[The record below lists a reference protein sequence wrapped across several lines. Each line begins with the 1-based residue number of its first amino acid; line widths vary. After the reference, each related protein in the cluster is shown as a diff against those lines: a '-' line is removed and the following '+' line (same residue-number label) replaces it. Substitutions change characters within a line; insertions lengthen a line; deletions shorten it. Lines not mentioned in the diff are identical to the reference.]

1 MRNLLQFSLLFA
13 CLLFAGSTLAD
24 WHLGFSWH
32 DQQRLYQLILLC
44 VAAGLT
50 YFLPAANLPRYAFIL
65 LLTLLGFGL
74 LSSCFASFPAWALK
88 EWARYAGL
96 LILALIIADSARKPW
111 FFKAILYLLA
121 GAALL
126 KAFQALIYYL
136 LALALDHAL
145 MFNTALMFYGFSNP
159 RFLNQ
164 FQMLC
169 MPILAYLTILHW
181 QAKHRY
187 SKLLSGLFF
196 ITLLLQWC
204 IAFSLGGRGLWLGL
218 AASHIALIV
227 FFPRFWRLL
236 RVQTAGGLLGF
247 ILFYLMFT
255 MIPEWLGKTPVVI
268 DNLRFG
274 LSNREV
280 IWQIAWDKFLAH
292 PWLGIGPMH
301 FSAEVNP
308 VAAHPH
314 QVILQWLA
322 EWGIFATLVAIFI
335 AVWGMLHGLRYVRSE
350 AGEQVDAALWMSIL
364 GALALAQVD
373 GVFVMP
379 YTETWLAILIGL
391 AIARWSHT
399 QAAHKTQENRWQT
412 YSLRLLAVPVIL
424 VVGNVLINEVPTL
437 VQNNQARTEKH
448 RIRYTPRFWIQGWI
462 SMDGQP
468 LPHAPSSR
476 LQQQSP
482 RSFP

>member
-1 MRNLLQFSLLFA
+1 MRNPLQSLLLFA
-13 CLLFAGSTLAD
+13 CLLFAGSTLAT
-24 WHLGFSWH
+24 WHLDFGWH

-44 VAAGLT
+44 IAAGMT
-50 YFLPAANLPRYAFIL
+50 YFLPAATIPRYALVL
-65 LLTLLGFGL
+65 LVTLLGFGL
-74 LSSCFASFPAWALK
+74 LSGCFANFPAWALK

-96 LILALIIADSARKPW
+96 LILVLMIAERAREPW

-121 GAALL
+121 SSAFL
-126 KAFQALIYYL
+126 KAFQALVYYL
-136 LALALDHAL
+136 LALAVDHIL

-169 MPILAYLTILHW
+169 MPVLAYLTLQHW
-181 QAKHRY
+181 PAKHRY
-187 SKLLSGLFF
+187 SKLLSSIFF
-196 ITLLLQWC
+196 ITLLVQWC

-218 AASHIALIV
+218 AVSHSALMV

-236 RVQTAGGLLGF
+236 AAQAAAGLLGF
-247 ILFYLMFT
+247 LLFYLMFT
-255 MIPEWLGKTPVVI
+255 IIPEWLGKTSVVI

-274 LSNREV
+274 LSNREI
-280 IWQIAWDKFLAH
+280 IWQIAWDMFLAH
-292 PWLGIGPMH
+292 PWLGFGPMH
-301 FSAEVNP
+301 FSSEVNP

-322 EWGIFATLVAIFI
+322 EWGIFATLIAIFI
-335 AVWGMLHGLRYVRSE
+335 AVWGMLHGLRCARST
-350 AGEQVDAALWMSIL
+350 AGEPVDAALWLSIL

-399 QAAHKTQENRWQT
+399 QAVHKTPENRWQT
-412 YSLRLLAVPVIL
+412 CSMRLLAVPVIL
-424 VVGNVLINEVPTL
+424 VLGNVLINEVPTL
-437 VQNNQARTEKH
+437 VQDSQAHIEKH
-448 RIRYTPRFWIQGWI
+448 GTHYTPRFWIQGWI
-462 SMDGQP
+462 PMDSKL
-468 LPHAPSSR
+468 LPHAPNR
-476 LQQQSP
+476 DNEATP
-482 RSFP
+482 